1 MNQWYSD
8 DDMWRVFYDCMF
20 DNESFQQ
27 AVEDTLQ
34 LLKLLNSPVSSVLD
48 LACGP
53 GRHVLG
59 FAAQGLA
66 VTGVDLSAYLLNRAA
81 QEIADKELTATL
93 VHADLLDFKPT
104 ECFDLITSLFNLFS
118 SFGYY
123 ENPDDNQQVLNNA
136 YQWLKPGGHFVID
149 VFSKEQAALHM
160 EPVHCTEYDNGD
172 LRFERPILIDN
183 MNVYA
188 NEWIL
193 VRDQRAYRWQY
204 QHFIYSAQE
213 LQDRLEKAG
222 FTDLEIYGSM
232 VGADYDMEATR
243 LVLVA
248 RK

>member
-20 DNESFQQ
+20 DDESFQQ
-27 AVEDTLQ
+27 AAKDTTQ
-34 LLKLLNSPVSSVLD
+34 LLKLLSSPVTSVLD

-53 GRHVLG
+53 GRHLIG
-59 FAAQGLA
+59 FAAQGFA

-81 QEIADKELTATL
+81 QEIEDRKLTATL
-93 VHADLLDFKPT
+93 VHADLLDYQPN
-104 ECFDLITSLFNLFS
+104 ERFDLITNLFS

-123 ENPDDNQQVLNNA
+123 ENPENNQQVLNNA
-136 YQWLKPGGHFVID
+136 YQWLSPGGHFVID
-149 VFSKEQAALHM
+149 VFSKEQAALHI

-172 LRFERPILIDN
+172 LRFERPILVDN

-188 NEWIL
+188 NEWVL
-193 VRDQRAYRWQY
+193 VREQHAYRWQY

-222 FTDLEIYGSM
+222 FTDIKIYGSM
-232 VGADYDMEATR
+232 AGDDYDMEATR

>member
-1 MNQWYSD
+1 MSQWYSN

-20 DNESFQQ
+20 DGESFQQ
-27 AVEDTLQ
+27 AAEDTSQ
-34 LLKLLNSPVSSVLD
+34 LLKLINSPVSSVLD

-59 FAAQGLA
+59 FSAQGLT

-81 QEIADKELTATL
+81 LEIESRELTATL
-93 VHADLLDFKPT
+93 VHADLLDYKPS
-104 ECFDLITSLFNLFS
+104 EQFDLITNLFS
-118 SFGYY
+118 SLGYY
-123 ENPDDNQQVLNNA
+123 ENPDDNQKVLNNA
-136 YQWLKPGGHFVID
+136 YQWLKPAGHLVID

-172 LRFERPILIDN
+172 VRFERPILVDN

-193 VRDQRAYRWQY
+193 VRDSQAYRWQY

-213 LQDRLEKAG
+213 LQDRLKIAG
-222 FTDLEIYGSM
+222 FSDIKIYGSM
-232 VGADYDMEATR
+232 AGDDYDMDATR
-243 LVLVA
+243 LILVA
-248 RK
+248 GK